1 MLRLFM
7 KKYTSDITRLLM
19 ALLLILILPGC
30 AETVDGMVDDVNRG
44 LEIGRAE
51 ARGLKG
57 SDRLLTDSCPAIQ
70 IVDDLGTLSD
80 FTDENRMILENMITE
95 IKIQKGKSGCELAN
109 SSATVDMTLK
119 FVGTLG
125 QKARQKPSDKPFLT
139 YPFFVAV
146 TGPNGKI
153 MAKEV
158 FAISMSFEPGE
169 TTRTHTEYLRQI
181 IPIKGPEVA
190 FQYQVLVGFQLS
202 PEQLAYNRRALAP
215 GNVPIPKRKP
225 RITFVP
231 VEQTVRQSA
240 EDIIIENA
248 ATANNNGVDASA
260 PPIPVTREPLP

>member
-1 MLRLFM
+1 M
-7 KKYTSDITRLLM
+7 KKYINNLQQLLLTLL
-19 ALLLILILPGC
+19 ALLTLPGC

-57 SDRLLTDSCPAIQ
+57 SDRLLTDSCPSIQ
-70 IVDDLGTLSD
+70 IVDDLGSLSD
-80 FTDENRMILENMITE
+80 FTDEHRMILENMLAE
-95 IKIQKGKSGCELAN
+95 MKIQKGKSGCELAN

-119 FVGTLG
+119 FIGTLG
-125 QKARQKPSDKPFLT
+125 PKARQRPSDKPFLT

-158 FAISMSFEPGE
+158 FAVSMSFEPGE

-181 IPIKGPEVA
+181 IPIKGPDVA

-202 PEQLAYNRRALAP
+202 PEQLAYNRKALAP
-215 GNVPIPKRKP
+215 GRVPVPKRKP
-225 RITFVP
+225 RITFVTIEEAAAP
-231 VEQTVRQSA
+231 AQESA
-240 EDIIIENA
+240 EDRLIEDA
-248 ATANNNGVDASA
+248 AANNPGASG
-260 PPIPVTREPLP
+260 PPLAVMKEPLP